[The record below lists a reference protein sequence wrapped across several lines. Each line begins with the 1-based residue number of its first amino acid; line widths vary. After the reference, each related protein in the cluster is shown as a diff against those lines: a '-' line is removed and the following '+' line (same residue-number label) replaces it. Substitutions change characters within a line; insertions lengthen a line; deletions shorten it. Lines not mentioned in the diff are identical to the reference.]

1 MNGNKHLDLRRQF
14 YVRMAEKI
22 LKNTDTAYTFI
33 GVVCETVSIT
43 DLPTIETIFV
53 SKVKEKSLSKN

>member
-1 MNGNKHLDLRRQF
+1 MNENKHLDLRRQF

-22 LKNTDTAYTFI
+22 LKNTDAAYTFM

-43 DLPTIETIFV
+43 DLPTIEAIFV
-53 SKVKEKSLSKN
+53 SKIKEKSLSKN

>member
-1 MNGNKHLDLRRQF
+1 MNENKHLDLRRQF

-22 LKNTDTAYTFI
+22 LKNTDAAYTFM

-43 DLPTIETIFV
+43 DLPTIEAIFV